1 MHALKSTSKGLFRQT
16 CVNIPVGIK
25 RALEVEIVPV
35 AALGSGLEKPIN
47 NMEQNRP
54 EGGNPDAADFAGAGS

>member
-1 MHALKSTSKGLFRQT
+1 M
-16 CVNIPVGIK
+16 PVGIK
-25 RALEVEIVPV
+25 KALEVEIVPV